1 VYYALDYRYLVDEWG
16 SVSDARGV
24 LWRGRGLVQT
34 ARKPG
39 LFAVFLWASNHA
51 LSSAVHQRL
60 VQSARRP
67 QQTGHRLS
75 PCALGSGAFLFYD
88 LMNAI
93 TPTEKKS
100 PVVVVDDH
108 PVLCDGLKHLISN
121 QPDLA
126 CVGVAGDLS
135 DARRLVEKCN
145 PDLMILDLR
154 LKGGDALDFIKTLR
168 VECPQ
173 TKVLVL
179 SQYDELIFAER
190 SLRAGA
196 SGYIMKENTTDEV
209 LRAVRK
215 VLAGELYFSERVAAA
230 VVQRTLREKPNA
242 SRAGVERL
250 SDREMQVF
258 QLLAAAYSPREI
270 ADEFHL
276 SRKTIETHREKIKH
290 KLSLFNA
297 AELKRFAREWGAENL
312 TPFEPCVVSSS
323 QNGRSRK

>member
-1 VYYALDYRYLVDEWG
+1 
-16 SVSDARGV
+16 
-24 LWRGRGLVQT
+24 
-34 ARKPG
+34 
-39 LFAVFLWASNHA
+39 
-51 LSSAVHQRL
+51 
-60 VQSARRP
+60 
-67 QQTGHRLS
+67 
-75 PCALGSGAFLFYD
+75 
-88 LMNAI
+88 MNAI

-100 PVVVVDDH
+100 LVVVVDDH

-126 CVGVAGDLS
+126 CVGVADDLS
-135 DARRLVEKCN
+135 DARQLVEECK

-154 LKGGDALDFIKTLR
+154 LKGDALDFIKTLR

-173 TKVLVL
+173 IKVLVL

-230 VVQRTLREKPNA
+230 VVQRTLREKPDG

-270 ADEFHL
+270 AEQFHL

-290 KLSLFNA
+290 KLSLFTA
-297 AELKRFAREWGAENL
+297 AELKRFARQWAAENL
-312 TPFEPCVVSSS
+312 TPFEPCVVSAS